1 MCFGQPLSDQAA
13 GTARLSDLSLVQE
26 SATAAYEWRKTQEQ
40 HLFLYFQYLVL
51 LARNVAPQKL
61 AMQRQ
66 EALSEV
72 AEAQYR
78 AAEWLALAVVGCPV
92 PGLPTPPERDLVQLV
107 WPPWFTLRLW
117 SWAGKLGWAVQ
128 SPRRDKHRGISYLE
142 LLLNFV
148 ATECVLPPKLQGRPG
163 RGIYLDLLQG
173 PGRLC
178 PFALKEVLLTFVA
191 ALKTL
196 TRVTGVQLLRSKAH
210 HRVRS
215 LSMYPGE
222 GLGRKGI
229 LDRPQ
234 MQELQRTS
242 ELLEGYMASK
252 ALEGLRSFCL
262 QQAPPTAVGAA
273 VTARWQQAEA
283 GRLRRSQGR

>member
-1 MCFGQPLSDQAA
+1 M
-13 GTARLSDLSLVQE
+13 
-26 SATAAYEWRKTQEQ
+26 
-40 HLFLYFQYLVL
+40 
-51 LARNVAPQKL
+51 
-61 AMQRQ
+61 
-66 EALSEV
+66 
-72 AEAQYR
+72 
-78 AAEWLALAVVGCPV
+78 
-92 PGLPTPPERDLVQLV
+92 
-107 WPPWFTLRLW
+107 
-117 SWAGKLGWAVQ
+117 Q
-128 SPRRDKHRGISYLE
+128 SPRQDKHRGISYLE

-178 PFALKEVLLTFVA
+178 PFALKEVMLTFVA

-210 HRVRS
+210 HRIRS

-229 LDRPQ
+229 LDRAQ

-242 ELLEGYMASK
+242 ELLEGYMAAK

-262 QQAPPTAVGAA
+262 QQAPPTAVGAT
-273 VTARWQQAEA
+273 VTARWQQAETGRQAAPFARTMNLPARLSLAVALLCIA
-283 GRLRRSQGR
+283 GTRALSTSVQSIIQHETI